1 MSTTNWISSPS
12 IDIIKLYRAKKRR
25 SREWVTG
32 TLIGC
37 DEIKTSSN
45 ESVKI
50 NKDTVC
56 MCFSLHNPY
65 YGWDAPTPIYE
76 KDVVCLQ
83 NMKTGKRYYCILR
96 CYKDEK
102 KLQWILEEINKNP
115 FVMDFVKFC
124 VYPDPDIFLS
134 IIGNI
139 IDDEELLHRCKQKE
153 RG

>member
-1 MSTTNWISSPS
+1 MPIEECNGNWNHMYEFKLCGNWYPCHV
-12 IDIIKLYRAKKRR
+12 IK
-25 SREWVTG
+25 E
-32 TLIGC
+32 
-37 DEIKTSSN
+37 
-45 ESVKI
+45 
-50 NKDTVC
+50 
-56 MCFSLHNPY
+56 
-65 YGWDAPTPIYE
+65 IYE

-139 IDDEELLHRCKQKE
+139 IDDEELLHRCK
-153 RG
+153 